1 MCGFRLGKGTIFRKF
16 HMKEALSIASEQKRV
31 KQPKAKFKN
40 LRTRQI
46 RGARMQKKIT
56 KEERTEKREEQCRG
70 TKEGN
75 EELEMGT

>member
-1 MCGFRLGKGTIFRKF
+1 
-16 HMKEALSIASEQKRV
+16 MKEALSIASEQKRV